1 MHYHPLEGK
10 HCLLIKSQ
18 KIFQYYTSVF
28 IHSYTK
34 EIDGFLLCLTKQ
46 MLKYDN
52 SLDPIMFHHIQSC
65 QLLYFTMN
73 IPTVTLKKKK
83 DLMTLLPYQSP

>member
-34 EIDGFLLCLTKQ
+34 EIDGILLCLTKQ

-73 IPTVTLKKKK
+73 IPTVTLKKKR
-83 DLMTLLPYQSP
+83 T